1 MLQPAWCLHEGVL
14 VPAPIVVN
22 ASHALQ
28 EPARAGARAQQTRRR
43 LPPLCYA
50 PARLSSR
57 PRHCLMKGS
66 RRSQDSA
73 RAVRLRTAGA
83 LQEGAFLDE
92 AAEEP
97 ALAGPGAAPGG
108 DAAAVAAERLY
119 AAELA
124 RELRAAGDDAREG
137 PPGAPARGD
146 AAGEDLEGS
155 SGDDGA
161 PAAAQPG
168 AGAGGAVERGAR
180 KRKAAPA
187 EAAAAGG
194 AEDEDEAMAAV
205 MMPRKARHL
214 YASIQKRRGAKRART
229 AELERRAAALAAA
242 GAS

>member
-1 MLQPAWCLHEGVL
+1 V
-14 VPAPIVVN
+14 
-22 ASHALQ
+22 
-28 EPARAGARAQQTRRR
+28 ARARTPVGPPAAQ
-43 LPPLCYA
+43 
-50 PARLSSR
+50 SD
-57 PRHCLMKGS
+57 KGS

-97 ALAGPGAAPGG
+97 APAGPRAAPGG

-124 RELRAAGDDAREG
+124 RELRAAGDDARERA
-137 PPGAPARGD
+137 PGAPAWGD
-146 AAGEDLEGS
+146 AAGEDSEGS
-155 SGDDGA
+155 SGEDVDAA

-168 AGAGGAVERGAR
+168 AGAGGAGERGAR

-187 EAAAAGG
+187 EAAAAGAGG

-214 YASIQKRRGAKRART
+214 YASIQKRRGAKRARA

>member
-124 RELRAAGDDAREG
+124 RELRAAGDDVREG
-137 PPGAPARGD
+137 PPGAARGD

-155 SGDDGA
+155 SGDDAA
-161 PAAAQPG
+161 PAAAHPG